1 MPQVNPRLAAAMANT
16 LGRPAQP
23 MPQQVVPV
31 PVAVA
36 PQQMM
41 PQQAMPQR
49 STTGVNAGELGVPW
63 NFRFGQRK

>member
-41 PQQAMPQR
+41 PQR

-63 NFRFGQRK
+63 NFRFGQRR